1 MVVLA
6 PSAHGPAVLVRA
18 EPGPPPSGS
27 APLRLP
33 TVTTE
38 PEPGGPALVAALESL
53 LGPVTVLRANAV
65 EWDESSDATLLLAEV
80 EPLAAPAPPGLAWA
94 DLDAAAGELVEPR
107 QTRGAVLRWIDERD
121 GGWSPLRPPWSR
133 PGWAGRA
140 GAWMR
145 ERMAANGY
153 ADPGPVALVQLWG
166 LSVVLSADSA
176 RGRAFF
182 KSSSGLFRHEAA
194 LTARLAEL
202 TPELVPEVLAVD
214 EDEGWLLMADLG
226 GTETGERGAPEWA
239 AGLTAHAALQQ
250 AWEGRTAT
258 LLAAGAPSRP
268 LDELAD
274 WVRAAHQ
281 DDGLMG
287 RLGPDLR
294 EAWDAATPTFA
305 DCCRRLAE
313 IGPEPTLV
321 HGDLHPW
328 NVSVGPGGVRVFDWT
343 DGAVSH
349 PFVDLVTYVPRIPDE
364 ASRRALLDGYLARW
378 SDHLGPDEL
387 ARAGELALVAGSLYQ
402 VRTYRTLLPTLLP
415 DDQGS
420 MRDGDLS
427 WVRRSLRR
435 LESGLAGTY

>member
-1 MVVLA
+1 MRA
-6 PSAHGPAVLVRA
+6 PSGPA
-18 EPGPPPSGS
+18 PSGS
-27 APLRLP
+27 APLELP
-33 TVTTE
+33 TVVTE
-38 PEPGGPALVAALESL
+38 PEPGGPALVATLESL

-65 EWDESSDATLLLAEV
+65 DWNESFDATLLIAEV

-94 DLDAAAGELVEPR
+94 DLDSAAAERVEPER
-107 QTRGAVLRWIDERD
+107 TRGAVQRWITERD

-133 PGWAGRA
+133 PGWAKRA
-140 GAWMR
+140 GAWMLAQ
-145 ERMAANGY
+145 MAASGY
-153 ADPGPVALVQLWG
+153 ADPGPVTLVQLWG
-166 LSVVLSADSA
+166 LSVVLCADSA

-182 KSSSGLFRHEAA
+182 KSSSGLFRHEPA

-226 GTETGERGAPEWA
+226 GAESGERGEPECA

-250 AWEGRTAT
+250 AWQGRTET
-258 LLAAGAPSRP
+258 LLEAGAPSRP
-268 LDELAD
+268 LGELAD
-274 WVRAAHQ
+274 WVLAAHE
-281 DDGLMG
+281 DEGLMG

-294 EAWDAATPTFA
+294 DAWDAATPAFA
-305 DCCRRLAE
+305 DSCRRLAE

-328 NVSVGPGGVRVFDWT
+328 NVSIGPGGVRVFDWT

-349 PFVDLVTYVPRIPDE
+349 PFLDLATYVPRIPDE
-364 ASRRALLDGYLARW
+364 ASRRTLLAGYLALWR
-378 SDHLGPDEL
+378 DHLPPDEL

-402 VRTYRTLLPTLLP
+402 VRSYRTLLPTLLP
-415 DDQGS
+415 DDLGS
-420 MRDGDLS
+420 MRDGDVA